1 MKRATILAP
10 IIFLIAGCSSHMP
23 YKPDTSG
30 TAFSKPKKID
40 LRDET
45 DRMIV
50 SSATIRLK
58 SLEPDSVHNRVMEFA
73 LSCNG
78 YILYSGEGKTTIR
91 VPAVYFKRVMSDIET
106 LGEVL
111 SREITGKD
119 VTEEYHDLQ
128 TRLDN
133 AEKTRQRYLALLD
146 KAKNLEEILRI
157 ERELERLGQNIEQL
171 KGKIER
177 LSHIVAYSS
186 ITVETTDPARPG
198 PVGYV
203 FYGLYKGIEW
213 LFVRN

>member
-23 YKPDTSG
+23 YKSDTSG
-30 TAFSKPKKID
+30 TAFSKLKEID
-40 LRDET
+40 LPDET

-58 SLEPDSVHNRVMEFA
+58 SMEPDSVHSRVIEFA

-78 YILYSGEGKTTIR
+78 YILHSGDGKTTVR
-91 VPAVYFKRVMSDIET
+91 VPAACFKPVMSDIET

-146 KAKNLEEILRI
+146 KAKNLEEILRV
-157 ERELERLGQNIEQL
+157 ERELERLNQTIEQL

-186 ITVETTDPARPG
+186 ITVETTDPTRPG
-198 PVGYV
+198 SVGYV

-213 LFVRN
+213 LFVWN

>member
-1 MKRATILAP
+1 MKRAIA
-10 IIFLIAGCSSHMP
+10 FVAVVFFVAGCSSHMLHQR
-23 YKPDTSG
+23 DTIG
-30 TAFSKPKKID
+30 TALSRMKDINLPE
-40 LRDET
+40 ET

-50 SSATIRLK
+50 SSATIRIK
-58 SLEPDSVHNRVMEFA
+58 SIEPDSVHNRVIEFA

-78 YILYSGEGKTTIR
+78 YILHSGDGRTTIR
-91 VPAVYFKRVMSDIET
+91 IPAECFKPIMTDIET

-146 KAKNLEEILRI
+146 KAKNLEEILRV
-157 ERELERLGQNIEQL
+157 ERELERLNQTIEQL

-186 ITVETTDPARPG
+186 ITVETTEPTRPG
-198 PVGYV
+198 PVGYA
-203 FYGLYKGIEW
+203 FYGLYQGIKW
-213 LFVRN
+213 LFVWN